1 MEERGIIYKLRH
13 QASISPKRIVL
24 PEGEDIRIIEAVQK
38 ILEEKIARLIIFTKN
53 KVDRNLEGYLKS
65 GYLEV
70 LNPENEGFIEKYAS
84 LYFEARKHKGVDF
97 EVAKRII
104 RENPIYSAAL
114 MVKSGA
120 ADGFVAGAS
129 LSTSDVARAAIY
141 CIGKQEGIS
150 TVLGIFIM
158 VIPDSIY
165 GDKGTF
171 VFADCAVVPNPNSTQ
186 LADIAITTAEF
197 TANVLGIEPRVA
209 MLSYSSKGSSN
220 SDSVNTIIEA
230 TEIVKEKYPQLL
242 IDGELQVDAAI
253 VPEVA
258 KIKAP
263 GSKVAGF
270 ANVLVF
276 PNLEAAN
283 CSYKL
288 VQRLARARAVG
299 PIFLGLMK
307 PASDLSRGCDV
318 EDIIDAVAVTV
329 IRAQK

>member
-1 MEERGIIYKLRH
+1 MEEFGIITRLRH
-13 QASISPKRIVL
+13 QASLNPKRIVL
-24 PEGEDIRIIEAVQK
+24 PEGEDVRIIEAAQK
-38 ILEEKIARLIIFTKN
+38 ILKEKIARLVIFTKN
-53 KVDRNLEGYLKS
+53 KVDKSLEGYSKS

-70 LNPENEGFIEKYAS
+70 LNPESEEFIDKYAS
-84 LYFEARKHKGVDF
+84 LYFEARRHKEIDF

-104 RENPIYSAAL
+104 RENPVYSAAL
-114 MVKSGA
+114 MVKSGEV
-120 ADGFVAGAS
+120 DGSVAGAS
-129 LSTSDVARAAIY
+129 LSTSDVARAAIH

-158 VIPDSIY
+158 VIPDSTY
-165 GDKGTF
+165 GEKGTF

-186 LADIAITTAEF
+186 LADIAVATAEF
-197 TANVLGIEPRVA
+197 TAKILGIEPRVA

-220 SDSVNTIIEA
+220 SSSVDTIIEA
-230 TEIVKEKYPQLL
+230 TKIVKEKYPQLL

-258 KIKAP
+258 RIKTL

-299 PIFLGLMK
+299 PVFLGLMK